1 LKKPLPK
8 SKNKAAKNNFTFFT
22 STHRTVVIMPTFR
35 EDPMS
40 QLPAVELLVNLGWE
54 YLTPAEAM
62 VLRGGKRRVVVLEDV
77 LRSKLRDLNSFNYRG
92 KTYPFGDAAI
102 EAGIDVVVSV
112 RDEGLVP
119 TNHRIYDLLT
129 LGRST
134 EQFVEGNPINP
145 QLRYFDWDC
154 IENNKFQI
162 CEEFEVEREASH
174 DTLRPDIVLFV
185 NGIPLGV
192 IECKSPLIKDGI
204 GAGISQH
211 IRNQKPDGIPRLFW
225 YSQLLLS
232 LNRDGGQYGTTGSQP
247 DFWAEWKEEIPY
259 QQSLD
264 NAIRLPLPTHVW
276 EAIESVTNRVSRH
289 ESINLR
295 EDYGR
300 TSTGQDRLLHS
311 LCRPERLMEIFR
323 KFTVFDA
330 GAKKIARYQQYFA
343 IHKILLRVINI
354 DSEGNRA
361 GGVVWHTQ
369 GSGKSLTMVMLAKI
383 LALHPSIPNPRIILV
398 TDRVDL
404 DKQIRD
410 TFADCGLI
418 PQVGRRMSE
427 GRATTGKDLKRRIE
441 RKDSIITAVI
451 DKFENALKESEHLD
465 NDPNLFVLVDES
477 HRSQHGKHYAGQ
489 FGNMHKLMRKAL
501 PKACYIGF
509 TGTPLMKQEKNTARQ
524 FGGLIDT
531 YTIDQAVSD
540 KAVLRL
546 LYEGRLVA
554 QEVSQKDIDEWFER
568 IARNRTAEQKVLLK
582 KKFATADYLHKAE
595 QRMRMVAWDVSTH
608 FEERFKGSGLKGQF
622 VADSRLSAIR
632 YREIFK
638 EIGLITCE
646 VVISKS
652 DDREDHSNTSKQ
664 NETEIQSFWDE
675 MMNEHGSEESYQ
687 ENIVSRFKGDG
698 DPDILIVCSKLIT
711 GFDAPRNT
719 VLYLDRSLK
728 EHTLLQAIARVNRK
742 FAGKDFGYIIDYRG
756 ILGELDKALATY
768 GELSEFDAEDLE
780 TAIFD
785 INSEIGKLADHH
797 AALKNLFQRVK
808 QPNAYEE
815 YVEILRDEPAR
826 DEFVDRLRQ
835 YARTLEIAFCSL
847 DWTEKTPSKIVKMYR
862 EDLKFFE
869 DLRRYIRQVFS
880 EDLDYKEYAAQMQKL
895 IDRHVGSNE
904 VRQITPL
911 VDIFDKEKFE
921 EEVEK
926 LATPAARADTIAHR
940 TAKTIIERMDE
951 DPVFYQRLSTILRR
965 MIDDYQAQRI
975 AAAEYLKQAK
985 QASEE
990 VRTHGMSKVP
1000 LVLHNH
1006 VPALAIYNTLIKAIL
1021 ADAEPNTEDIQQLSE
1036 IALGLDSKIRAMVV
1050 VDWQNKPDVQ
1060 NEIKNA
1066 LEDDLLCHVE
1076 QTGRPVPFETIDFIL
1091 DKVLQAARHHYPK

>member
-1 LKKPLPK
+1 
-8 SKNKAAKNNFTFFT
+8 
-22 STHRTVVIMPTFR
+22 MPSFR

-54 YLTPAEAM
+54 YLTPGEALA
-62 VLRGGKRRVVVLEDV
+62 LRAGRRRAVVLEDV
-77 LRSKLRDLNSFNYRG
+77 LRAKLRDINCFNYKG

-102 EAGIDVVVSV
+102 ESALDAVISV

-119 TNHRIYDLLT
+119 TNQRLFDLLT
-129 LGRST
+129 LGKST
-134 EQFVEGNPINP
+134 EQMAEGNPINP
-145 QLRYFDWDC
+145 QLRYFDWEHL
-154 IENNKFQI
+154 ENNSFQF
-162 CEEFEVEREASH
+162 CEEFEVERDSCH

-192 IECKSPLIKDGI
+192 IECKSPLIKDGVDV
-204 GAGISQH
+204 GISQH
-211 IRNQKPDGIPRLFW
+211 IRNQKMDGIPRLFW
-225 YSQLLLS
+225 YAQLLFS
-232 LNRDGGQYGTTGSQP
+232 VNRDGGQYGTAGSKP
-247 DFWAEWKEEIPY
+247 EFWAEWREEAPD

-264 NAIRLPLPTHVW
+264 DALRRPIPSGVW
-276 EAIESVTNRVSRH
+276 EAIESVGNKISRH
-289 ESINLR
+289 ESVELR
-295 EDYGR
+295 EQYGR
-300 TSTGQDRLLHS
+300 PDTGQDRLLHS
-311 LCRPERLMEIFR
+311 LCRPERFMEIFR
-323 KFTVFDA
+323 KFIVFDA
-330 GAKKIARYQQYFA
+330 GIKKVARYQQYFA
-343 IHKILLRVINI
+343 IHKILRRVLHL
-354 DSEGNRA
+354 DTDGHRD

-369 GSGKSLTMVMLAKI
+369 GSGKSLTMVMLAKC
-383 LALHPSIPNPRIILV
+383 LALHPAIANPRIVLV
-398 TDRVDL
+398 TDRVEL

-418 PQVGRRMSE
+418 PKVGRRTSE

-441 RKDSIITAVI
+441 RKDGIITAVI
-451 DKFENALKESEHLD
+451 DKFENALKEAGHLD
-465 NDPNLFVLVDES
+465 DDPNLFVLVDES

-489 FGNMHKLMRKAL
+489 FGTMHKLMRKAL

-531 YTIDQAVSD
+531 YTIEQAVAD

-546 LYEGRLVA
+546 LYEGRLVD
-554 QEVSQKDIDEWFER
+554 QEVSQKQIDEWFER
-568 IARNRTAEQKVLLK
+568 IARNRTEAQKVALK
-582 KKFATADYLHKAE
+582 KKFATAGHLHKAE

-608 FEERFKGSGLKGQF
+608 FEERFKGLGLKGQF

-638 EIGLITCE
+638 EIGLVTCE

-652 DDREDHSNTSKQ
+652 DDREDHSNTSKK
-664 NETEIQSFWDE
+664 NETEIQAFWDE
-675 MMNEHGSEESYQ
+675 MMNEHGSEEAYQ
-687 ENIVSRFKGDG
+687 DNIVSRFKGEG
-698 DPDILIVCSKLIT
+698 DPNIVIVCSKLIT

-719 VLYLDRSLK
+719 ILYLDRSLK

-785 INSEIGKLADHH
+785 IGTEIAKLADHH
-797 AALKNLFQRVK
+797 AALKNLFQKVQR
-808 QPNAYEE
+808 PHAYED
-815 YVEILRDEPAR
+815 YVEILRDEAVR

-835 YARTLEIAFCSL
+835 FGRTLEIAFSSL
-847 DWTEKTPSKIVKMYR
+847 DWTEKAPAKIVKMYWD
-862 EDLKFFE
+862 DLKFFE
-869 DLRRYIRQVFS
+869 DLRRYLRQVFAA
-880 EDLDYKEYAAQMQKL
+880 DLDYKEYAGQMQKL

-921 EEVEK
+921 AEVEK

-940 TAKTIIERMDE
+940 TAKTITERMDE
-951 DPVFYQRLSTILRR
+951 DPVFYQRLSAILRR

-975 AAAEYLKQAK
+975 AAAEYLKRAK

-990 VRTHGMSKVP
+990 VRTHGMSNVP
-1000 LVLHNH
+1000 PALRDH
-1006 VPALAIYNTLIKAIL
+1006 VPALAIYNTLNKAIHGE
-1021 ADAEPNTEDIQQLSE
+1021 AEPGTEDVSQLSGL
-1036 IALGLDSKIRAMVV
+1036 ALELDSLIRELVV
-1050 VDWQNKPDVQ
+1050 VDWQNKPDIQ
-1060 NEIKNA
+1060 NDIKNA
-1066 LEDDLLCHVE
+1066 LEDRMLGSFE
-1076 QTGRPVPFETIDFIL
+1076 QSGRDVPFDTIDFIL
-1091 DKVLQAARHHYPK
+1091 DKVLQSARHHYPR